1 MSICPTTS
9 RQFLRSSGTSS
20 YVVKERLQPDRY
32 RQRYIYRLFLGADG
46 NYSLQKKT
54 KPGDGTDYSL
64 VGDNGFFNN
73 VSKLQDFLKKYPKE
87 HWIVV
92 SKTPACNLLRY
103 LYRDVQLETC
113 SGFKVTRAQRVGK
126 FKNLDVSGVISITC
140 TRHGCFRARAT
151 CDMPGGE
158 A

>member
-1 MSICPTTS
+1 MSICLVTS
-9 RQFLRSSGTSS
+9 RRFLPNSGTTP
-20 YVVKERLQPDRY
+20 YIVRERFLSDLY
-32 RQRYIYRLFLGADG
+32 TLRYIYRLFLGADG

-54 KPGDGTDYSL
+54 KPGDDTDYSL
-64 VGDNGFFNN
+64 VGDDGFFNN
-73 VSKLQDFLKKYPKE
+73 VNKLQDFLKKYPKE
-87 HWIVV
+87 KWTIV
-92 SKTPACNLLRY
+92 SAMQACNFSTNLYGY
-103 LYRDVQLETC
+103 LQLETC